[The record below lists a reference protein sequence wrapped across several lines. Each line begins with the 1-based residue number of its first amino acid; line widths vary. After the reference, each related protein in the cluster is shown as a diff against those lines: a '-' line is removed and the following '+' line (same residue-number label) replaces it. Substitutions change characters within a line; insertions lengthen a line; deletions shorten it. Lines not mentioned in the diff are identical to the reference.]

1 MIRMGV
7 SYRYLNERRAN
18 FLVMQA
24 EFSVLNTELCSDG
37 CRNGCLACLKP
48 AAFVGAITEGLPLA
62 LATPANGDGRL
73 AFGYWKRVAK
83 VVIQLNGHTLI
94 EWDHQGAM
102 FTTTKGKVEIH
113 RGSWQGSYNICVIVL
128 YQPTFTQDAICIRMT
143 GR

>member
-24 EFSVLNTELCSDG
+24 EFGLLNTELCSDR
-37 CRNGCLACLKP
+37 CRNGCLTCLKP
-48 AAFVGAITEGLPLA
+48 AAFVGTIAKWLPLA
-62 LATPANGDGRL
+62 LATPANGNGGL
-73 AFGYWKRVAK
+73 ALWNRKRVAQ
-83 VVIQLNGHTLI
+83 VVCQLNGNTLI
-94 EWDHQGAM
+94 QWNHQGAM
-102 FTTTKGKVEIH
+102 FTATEGKVKIH
-113 RGSWQGSYNICVIVL
+113 RGSWKGSYNICVIVL